1 METNTTAD
9 WADFY
14 HGEVLTEA
22 DDAYERFT
30 EDRDAW
36 LFEDSEDDHSTLEEM
51 AEDYGYDRPS
61 MQRMDDCNYDFDNYG
76 FGYAD

>member
-9 WADFY
+9 WAEFY
-14 HGEVLTEA
+14 QGEVLTEA

-36 LFEDSEDDHSTLEEM
+36 LFEDSEDDTSDLEEM
-51 AEDYGYDRPS
+51 AEDYGYGRPS
-61 MQRMDDCNYDFDNYG
+61 MQRMDDCNYDFDNHG